1 MTTVY
6 FFTNNYLFK
15 NEIKYLKDTP
25 KEKQKELLPLSFK
38 GEKTASEFLKI
49 EGIKKTKII
58 YTSNNISMISSAKYL
73 SEEQNIPIWV
83 EEKLK
88 ERRVGILGSNTE
100 QFLKETQEHDFHYK
114 FHNGESMQMTQDR
127 MKEVLKDILFRHPNE
142 KVAVF
147 THDIALEALF
157 STFCEKGYNLDNQMI
172 LNYKEEV
179 IIDGAYHPYRIF
191 KLEFEEMKLLSMTW
205 LNKNE

>member
-1 MTTVY
+1 MLVMY
-6 FFTNNYLFK
+6 ENK
-15 NEIKYLKDTP
+15 
-25 KEKQKELLPLSFK
+25 KELLPLSFK

-49 EGIKKTKII
+49 EGIKNTQAI
-58 YTSNNISMISSAKYL
+58 YASNHMAMISSAKYL
-73 SEEQNIPIWV
+73 SEELGIALWV

-88 ERRVGILGSNTE
+88 ERKVGILGTNTE
-100 QFLKETQEHDFHYK
+100 QFLKETQEHDFYYK
-114 FHNGESMQMTQDR
+114 FHNGESMQMTQER
-127 MKEVLKDILFRHPNE
+127 MKEVLKDILFRHPN
-142 KVAVF
+142 KTVTVY

-157 STFCEKGYNLDNQMI
+157 STWCEKGYNLDNQMI

-179 IIDGAYHPYRIF
+179 IMDGAYHPYRIF